1 MAAFMLF
8 ITTSSVAQLDAL
20 NRRSS
25 LSLPPPSQSWTHQ
38 MGPFRI
44 ESALGTIVS
53 RDLFASKETSSK
65 FDLALA
71 KQRSLPFGVV
81 FYATRARVSYS
92 AIYKI
97 SSLII
102 SIFFFFVGYS

>member
-1 MAAFMLF
+1 M
-8 ITTSSVAQLDAL
+8 TDS
-20 NRRSS
+20 
-25 LSLPPPSQSWTHQ
+25 
-38 MGPFRI
+38 RI
-44 ESALGTIVS
+44 EIALGTIVS
-53 RDLFASKETSSK
+53 RDLFASKETCSK

-71 KQRSLPFGVV
+71 KQRSLPFGVF

-102 SIFFFFVGYS
+102 SVFFFFAGYS